1 MKVILKAFICFVLVI
16 SFLLAI
22 TLTVN
27 KIALLNSFSSEKGTI
42 RAVREKFPVLY
53 KNIVKTIHEYDK
65 EVPGIGRKMQLPLFE
80 LTLSR
85 KDIAH
90 FSNLYQMYEKSPTG
104 HEYYK
109 KHNSWRKAKLHFE
122 GKTYKIKIRA
132 HGRQPDFHR
141 AGRFI
146 SFAIKLKKGE
156 QIRNTRKFS
165 LIIRE
170 RIRPERHL
178 ILYLADWFHIIKQ
191 QEELVGVKINNWDE
205 KLYYFEHRFDEHFM
219 EVQKKSSFRI
229 VENGETNDKSSIVNI
244 VNPKGPL
251 FDLLQFQKQFMNSM
265 ERIDLS
271 ATQKAGMLE
280 RYLALNSAIVSGN
293 YKYINNYFELDYIA
307 SFEAARTI
315 AGCMGHG
322 FVGGNLYVFIDTAN
336 GKFYP
341 AISRDNVP
349 SLLRPS
355 AGYPVERQINFLGS
369 QKNLMLFHLLTAN
382 DTIRQEKYRKIYN
395 YIVKE
400 QSNSA
405 TKYKEIIEHDFNLH
419 YLGYVF
425 RGLRRYGVN
434 IFPNILS
441 HNLTI
446 LRSYLET
453 ANPEV
458 KATPFRKGIL
468 LEVKPHSNAAIRF
481 SRLNVRLNS
490 SGQLQETKVQ
500 VRVYAEYPDRIE
512 AIGKSSGSISTA
524 DQTIDLSQ
532 IVENLQFSDAVN
544 EESERIQRK
553 YFLYFFLTSASP
565 KIPFSI
571 KTIDVA
577 FKNTVTGKPINNSV
591 PVTIENTNLN
601 SWGEPGNLGTSSDS
615 EFETLKRMNRD
626 LDISYDKTS
635 GDLTIH
641 PGTYRIEH
649 DIILPPKTK
658 LVIESG
664 TTLLLGED
672 VLILG
677 YNGIDVNGTAEQP
690 VTITSLSPD
699 KPFGSIGILGDDNSK
714 SNIRYLHLSNGRE
727 RWFQGAYFSG
737 GLSIHYNKNVTISDS
752 VFRENHADD
761 GINIKYCGNV
771 LITNSTF
778 TDNFA
783 DQIDLDYCNGS
794 VTNSR
799 FMIKNILDNNGDG
812 LDISG
817 SQLVVKKCIFA
828 GFKDKGISVGED
840 SNILITHNSFQGNQN
855 GIAVKDLSHAFF
867 VENTFTDNSIDINM
881 YQKKAI
887 YGAGGI
893 AFFPLSEKQPTYNVD
908 KKSSFREFPGYKIV
922 DEIKRTED
930 IVELQEILTSL
941 LSGL

>member
-1 MKVILKAFICFVLVI
+1 MKAILKAIICFALAL

-22 TLTVN
+22 TLTGN
-27 KIALLNSFSSEKGTI
+27 KLDLLNSFSSEKGII
-42 RAVREKFPVLY
+42 RAVRETFPYLY

-65 EVPGIGRKMQLPLFE
+65 ELPGIRRKLQLPLFE
-80 LTLSR
+80 LTFSR

-109 KHNSWRKAKLHFE
+109 RNNSWRKAKLYFE
-122 GKTYKIKIRA
+122 GKAYRIKIRA
-132 HGRQPDFHR
+132 HGRRPNFHR

-146 SFAIKLKKGE
+146 SFAIKLKQGE
-156 QIRNTRKFS
+156 QIRNARKFS

-178 ILYLADWFHIIKQ
+178 ILYLADWFNIIRQ
-191 QEELVGVKINNWDE
+191 QEELVGVRINNWDE
-205 KLYYFEHRFDEHFM
+205 KLYYFEHRLDEPFM
-219 EVQKKSSFRI
+219 EVQKKSSFQI
-229 VENGETNDKSSIVNI
+229 VETNSKSSIFINI
-244 VNPKGPL
+244 DPEEHF
-251 FDLLQFQKQFMNSM
+251 FDHRAFQEQFMNSM
-265 ERIDLS
+265 EGIDLS
-271 ATQKAGMLE
+271 ATQKTGMLK
-280 RYLALNSAIVSGN
+280 RYLALNSAIALGN
-293 YKYINNYFELDYIA
+293 YKHINNYFELDYIA

-322 FVGGNLYVFIDTAN
+322 LGEGNLYVFLDTAN

-355 AGYPVERQINFLGS
+355 DGYPIERQINFSGS
-369 QKNLMLFHLLTAN
+369 DSMRLFHLLTAN
-382 DTIRQEKYRKIYN
+382 DTIRQEKYRKIYD
-395 YIVKE
+395 YIIRE
-400 QSNSA
+400 QRNSA
-405 TKYKEIIEHDFNLH
+405 AKYKEIIEENFKLH

-425 RGLRRYGVN
+425 RGLQRHGVN

-458 KATPFRKGIL
+458 KATPFGEGIL
-468 LEVKPHSNAAIRF
+468 LEVKPHSNAVIRF

-490 SGQLQETKVQ
+490 SGRLWETKVE

-512 AIGKSSGSISTA
+512 AIGKSSGSISTGG
-524 DQTIDLSQ
+524 QTINLSR
-532 IVENLQFSDAVN
+532 IVEKLQFSDAVD
-544 EESERIQRK
+544 EECERIQRK
-553 YFLYFFLTSASP
+553 YLLYVFLTP
-565 KIPFSI
+565 ENRKETFSI
-571 KTIDVA
+571 ETIDLA
-577 FKNTVTGKPINNSV
+577 FQNTVTKMPINSV
-591 PVTIENTNLN
+591 PVTIENSLLSSWEEMDNLV
-601 SWGEPGNLGTSSDS
+601 TSTDS
-615 EFETLKRMNRD
+615 EFEAVKRMNRD

-641 PGTYRIEH
+641 SGTYKIEH
-649 DIILPPKTK
+649 DIILPPKAK
-658 LVIESG
+658 LVIDPG
-664 TTLLLGED
+664 TTLLLGKD

-677 YNGIDVNGTAEQP
+677 YNGMDVNGTAAEP
-690 VTITSLSPD
+690 VTITSLAPE
-699 KPFGSIGILGDDNSK
+699 KPFGSIGILGDGNSE

-761 GINIKYCGNV
+761 GINIKYCNNV
-771 LITNSTF
+771 LITNCTF

-783 DQIDLDYCNGS
+783 DQIDLDYCDGS
-794 VTNSR
+794 VTKSR

-817 SQLVVKKCIFA
+817 SQIVVKECVFS
-828 GFKDKGISVGED
+828 GFKDKGISVGEH
-840 SNILITHNSFQGNQN
+840 SNILITHSSFQGNQN

-867 VENTFTDNSIDINM
+867 VENTFTDNSVDINM
-881 YQKKAI
+881 YQKKGI
-887 YGAGGI
+887 YGGGGI
-893 AFFPLSEKQPTYNVD
+893 AFFPLSEKQPTYSVD
-908 KKSSFREFPGYKIV
+908 KKSSFREFPGDKMV
-922 DEIKRTED
+922 DEIKRAED
-930 IVELQEILTSL
+930 MVELQEILTSC